1 MVKDMMDC
9 LRLCTC
15 GRGLQVDARG
25 LVQAS
30 NSMGSDV
37 LVLGL
42 NGKLMVVLTV
52 ASMTKVGKVSS
63 TLSLIAI
70 SEQP

>member
-1 MVKDMMDC
+1 MMDC

-15 GRGLQVDARG
+15 GRGLQADVRG

-30 NSMGSDV
+30 NSIGSDA

-42 NGKLMVVLTV
+42 NGKLMVELEV
-52 ASMTKVGKVSS
+52 ASTINDG
-63 TLSLIAI
+63 
-70 SEQP
+70 

>member
-15 GRGLQVDARG
+15 GRGLQADVRG

-30 NSMGSDV
+30 NSIGSDA

-42 NGKLMVVLTV
+42 NGKLMVELEV
-52 ASMTKVGKVSS
+52 ASTINDG
-63 TLSLIAI
+63 
-70 SEQP
+70 